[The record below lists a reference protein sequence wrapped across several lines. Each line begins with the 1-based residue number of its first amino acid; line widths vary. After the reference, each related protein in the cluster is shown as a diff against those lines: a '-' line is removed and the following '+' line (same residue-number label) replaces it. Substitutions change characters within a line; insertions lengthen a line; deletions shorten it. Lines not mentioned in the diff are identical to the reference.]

1 MAKHAP
7 PETRKAQILEAAMA
21 CFGEH
26 GYHETSMDDI
36 AARTGLSKGA
46 VYHHF
51 AGKREILLALFE
63 FWSDRMLER
72 WEQISRETDP
82 LTALTRDAQAA
93 FTIAEEAA
101 PIVRASFEMLAH
113 AVRDDEMRSR
123 IAGVYDST
131 RAHFASLLL
140 QAREQGL
147 VHDLDED
154 SVAYALIGM
163 FEGLFILK
171 AMDPDRVDVGA
182 AWNAGVSALLRGLAG
197 ANRNGGRLE

>member
-7 PETRKAQILEAAMA
+7 PETRKAQILDAAMA
-21 CFGEH
+21 CFGER
-26 GYHETSMDDI
+26 GYHETSIDDI

-63 FWSDRMLER
+63 FWADQMLQR

-93 FTIAEEAA
+93 FAVAEEAA
-101 PIVRASFEMLAH
+101 PLVRASIEMLAH
-113 AVRDDEMRSR
+113 AVRDEEMRSR
-123 IAGVYDST
+123 IADVYSSA
-131 RAHFASLLL
+131 REHFASLLRE
-140 QAREQGL
+140 ARQQGL

-154 SVAYALIGM
+154 SVSYALIGM

-182 AWNAGVSALLRGLAG
+182 AWNAGVSAVLRGLAG
-197 ANRNGGRLE
+197 AGQNGGRID

>member
-1 MAKHAP
+1 
-7 PETRKAQILEAAMA
+7 MA
-21 CFGEH
+21 CFGER
-26 GYHETSMDDI
+26 GYHETSIDDI
-36 AARTGLSKGA
+36 AVRTGLSKGA

-51 AGKREILLALFE
+51 TGKREILLALFE
-63 FWSDRMLER
+63 FWADQMLQR

-93 FTIAEEAA
+93 FAIAGEAA
-101 PIVRASFEMLAH
+101 PLVRASIEMLAQG
-113 AVRDDEMRSR
+113 VRDDEMRSR

-131 RAHFASLLL
+131 RAHFASQLRR
-140 QAREQGL
+140 AREQGL
-147 VHDLDED
+147 VHGVDED

-182 AWNAGVSALLRGLAG
+182 AWHAGVSALLRGLAG
-197 ANRNGGRLE
+197 ANRNGGRVD